1 MRVWAVD
8 IGIQRNNRCKGSTF
22 LRMMRLVKNKIQQL
36 TSSLSQ
42 LADRNFPSAPN
53 EICRTAGSVDRERL
67 QCAVKS
73 IHAKPIRYPTYLL
86 FVFTQTRHIFSYQI
100 GETVQTDFCRLFV
113 LVLFY
118 LFFTSIFSS
127 FQELFM
133 EAFCHVAGN
142 VDKKNGLE
150 SQCRKI
156 SYHNNSSQVWLSG
169 RPKKTKGN

>member
-113 LVLFY
+113 LVISS
-118 LFFTSIFSS
+118 FFTSIFFFLSRITDGS
-127 FQELFM
+127 FLSCCWECRQEEWARVSVSKDF
-133 EAFCHVAGN
+133 VP
-142 VDKKNGLE
+142 
-150 SQCRKI
+150 Q
-156 SYHNNSSQVWLSG
+156 
-169 RPKKTKGN
+169 